1 MNKKELAER
10 VAGDAGLGTSL
21 ALRCIQSFTQVI
33 TDELARGGKVRIAG
47 FGTFSVTTRA
57 ARTGR
62 NPRTG
67 KAIQIPDQKATR
79 FSPGRA
85 LKESVNR

>member
-1 MNKKELAER
+1 MNKKELAEC
-10 VAGDAGLGTSL
+10 VAGDADLSTSL
-21 ALRCIQSFTQVI
+21 ALRCIQSFTQAI
-33 TDELARGGKVRIAG
+33 TEELAHGGEIRIAG

-67 KAIQIPDQKATR
+67 KAIEIPAHRAVR
-79 FSPGRA
+79 FSPGKA